1 MKNLREY
8 WGNIGIIGAML
19 TNTLL
24 PVCVGGWVWLC
35 VFVLVCLCSCMYVY
49 TYYVQINPPMPIH
62 YVLAAVFASC
72 FYVLKSLLHE

>member
-35 VFVLVCLCSCMYVY
+35 VFVLVCLCSCMYVC
-49 TYYVQINPPMPIH
+49 TYVCIYICIYVC
-62 YVLAAVFASC
+62 VCL
-72 FYVLKSLLHE
+72 